1 MRKLMIAIVV
11 ALAAPAGAHAADFVA
26 LTVDKTSVAP
36 GWTLSA
42 TVTNGSFYR
51 GDEIVGLTLRRSFLG
66 GRAEEQHALRAHPK
80 QTTIS
85 FDGRTGRWRTG
96 SQLGSAATVD
106 LAIEATGAPV
116 TVEDAWG
123 CGGGFAQ
130 VPVRLTGTLTLRTG
144 TRFFGTIRKTRL
156 TGFVT
161 TETGAVNC
169 DRPGP
174 TVCTPSSALQAGTAA
189 GSVSVAPREL
199 VAPVPPGGG
208 PRGLVPRDDG
218 PRLRRAERQPPD
230 ARRPPP
236 RPPPSAAAR
245 GSRARARPSRA
256 SAPAGRRGRPAR
268 RPGRSRRRSPAGA
281 RVRSGSRRASRRAS
295 ASPSRTRPDARPRRA
310 ARRLRR
316 PSCRQGAP
324 APPRARPR
332 GGRGPG

>member
-11 ALAAPAGAHAADFVA
+11 ALAAPAGAQAADFVA

-42 TVTNGSFYR
+42 TVTNGSFFR

-96 SQLGSAATVD
+96 SRLGSAATVD

-161 TETGAVNC
+161 TDTGAVNC

-174 TVCTPSSALQAGTAA
+174 TVCTPSAALQAGTAG

-199 VAPVPPGGG
+199 VLQFRQAAGPAAWYHVMTVRGYEALSGSLPTLGVPT
-208 PRGLVPRDDG
+208 
-218 PRLRRAERQPPD
+218 PP
-230 ARRPPP
+230 
-236 RPPPSAAAR
+236 AAVR
-245 GSRARARPSRA
+245 GSARFAGQ
-256 SAPAGRRGRPAR
+256 SATESSLGACRTTRTSGAATGSFATTFAGW
-268 RPGRSRRRSPAGA
+268 GA
-281 RVRSGSRRASRRAS
+281 RTLRLAPGVPASFS
-295 ASPSRTRPDARPRRA
+295 ESF
-310 ARRLRR
+310 
-316 PSCRQGAP
+316 
-324 APPRARPR
+324 
-332 GGRGPG
+332 